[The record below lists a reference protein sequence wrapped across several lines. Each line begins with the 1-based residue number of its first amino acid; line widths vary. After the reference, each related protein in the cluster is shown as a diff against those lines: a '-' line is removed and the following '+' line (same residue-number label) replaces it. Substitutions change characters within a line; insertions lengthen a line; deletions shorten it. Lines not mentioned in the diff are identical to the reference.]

1 MQMLS
6 SSIPCPR
13 CGADAMVTLFGAN
26 GAEVSAAELTFSCP
40 EGHTVPADVSRSAVL
55 DAFENHRAQ
64 PRQAS

>member
-1 MQMLS
+1 
-6 SSIPCPR
+6 
-13 CGADAMVTLFGAN
+13 MVTLFGAN